1 MIFRVEWKDIQL
13 KIGAWSGSIA
23 WVTSQLHTHKCYPTT
38 G

>member
-1 MIFRVEWKDIQL
+1 MIFRAKMREFEL

-23 WVTSQLHTHKCYPTT
+23 WVTSQIHTHKCYPTT